1 MTNITTINIITAVSK
16 YIFILLGA
24 VFCLHGFLGH
34 VFYKKRR
41 AQGKLRKGIVQIIIV
56 LFMTVLGN
64 IVLFLNRQDFLFI
77 VFLFMEI
84 FYFFFLLNI
93 FPMIYRK
100 CNRIL
105 LNDMAFLMCVG
116 MIMLARLDTDK
127 LIRQYVLIWAGTI
140 ILLLVPIVVEKLH
153 FLIKLDVLYCI
164 AGIVLL
170 GFVFVMGNT
179 VYGAN
184 LSINIGSFSL
194 QPSEFVKIG
203 LILILAN
210 FLSRNRDKIN
220 EPKTLGMTALICVL
234 PVGMVY
240 LQPNLSTTIVICFM
254 ILCMVYVAGIS
265 YKWIAG
271 AVAVGV
277 PGFAALIYLSLQGF
291 IPFLQ
296 KYQAQR
302 IMGKIFH
309 SSSEFTDLN
318 RQQDNSMMAIGS
330 GQLRG
335 KGLFNNTLSSV
346 KNGNFLSEEQTDF
359 IFAVIG
365 EELGFVG
372 GVAVIALYALL
383 VYECLW
389 IAARA
394 KDTAGRLIA
403 SGMAALLAFQSFANI
418 AVATGIFPNT
428 GLPLPFISSG
438 LSSLLSMFIGMGV
451 VLNVGLQRNNV
462 TVQ

>member
-1 MTNITTINIITAVSK
+1 MYKILKAEKLAEKIFLMDVEAPRVARSCQPGEFVIVKMDEKGERIPLTICDFDREKGTVTIVFQIV
-16 YIFILLGA
+16 GA
-24 VFCLHGFLGH
+24 STLKMSELQAGDAF
-34 VFYKKRR
+34 
-41 AQGKLRKGIVQIIIV
+41 
-56 LFMTVLGN
+56 
-64 IVLFLNRQDFLFI
+64 QDF
-77 VFLFMEI
+77 
-84 FYFFFLLNI
+84 
-93 FPMIYRK
+93 
-100 CNRIL
+100 
-105 LNDMAFLMCVG
+105 VG
-116 MIMLARLDTDK
+116 
-127 LIRQYVLIWAGTI
+127 
-140 ILLLVPIVVEKLH
+140 P
-153 FLIKLDVLYCI
+153 
-164 AGIVLL
+164 L
-170 GFVFVMGNT
+170 G
-179 VYGAN
+179 
-184 LSINIGSFSL
+184 

-210 FLSRNRDKIN
+210 FLSRNREKIN

>member
-1 MTNITTINIITAVSK
+1 MYKILKAEKLAEKIFLMDVEAPRVARSCQPGEFVIVKMDEKGERIPLTICDFDREKGTVTIVFQIV
-16 YIFILLGA
+16 GA
-24 VFCLHGFLGH
+24 STLKMSELQAGDAF
-34 VFYKKRR
+34 
-41 AQGKLRKGIVQIIIV
+41 
-56 LFMTVLGN
+56 
-64 IVLFLNRQDFLFI
+64 QDF
-77 VFLFMEI
+77 
-84 FYFFFLLNI
+84 
-93 FPMIYRK
+93 
-100 CNRIL
+100 
-105 LNDMAFLMCVG
+105 VG
-116 MIMLARLDTDK
+116 
-127 LIRQYVLIWAGTI
+127 
-140 ILLLVPIVVEKLH
+140 P
-153 FLIKLDVLYCI
+153 
-164 AGIVLL
+164 L
-170 GFVFVMGNT
+170 G
-179 VYGAN
+179 
-184 LSINIGSFSL
+184 

-210 FLSRNRDKIN
+210 FLSRNREKIN
-220 EPKTLGMTALICVL
+220 EPKTLGMTALICAL

>member
-1 MTNITTINIITAVSK
+1 M
-16 YIFILLGA
+16 IFDYQFRNYNFRALIYMILLS
-24 VFCLHGFLGH
+24 VLGIL
-34 VFYKKRR
+34 VVGSASNQDRSSVIK
-41 AQGKLRKGIVQIIIV
+41 QIIGVVVSLIICLV
-56 LFMTVLGN
+56 LSL
-64 IVLFLNRQDFLFI
+64 IDYHQ
-77 VFLFMEI
+77 
-84 FYFFFLLNI
+84 YFRFTTL
-93 FPMIYRK
+93 IYVV
-100 CNRIL
+100 C
-105 LNDMAFLMCVG
+105 AG
-116 MIMLARLDTDK
+116 MLA
-127 LIRQYVLIWAGTI
+127 A
-140 ILLLVPIVVEKLH
+140 
-153 FLIKLDVLYCI
+153 
-164 AGIVLL
+164 VLL
-170 GFVFVMGNT
+170 FGRT
-179 VYGAN
+179 TKGATRW
-184 LSINIGSFSL
+184 LRIGGIQI

-210 FLSRNRDKIN
+210 FLSRNREKIN

-296 KYQAQR
+296 KYQVQR

>member
-1 MTNITTINIITAVSK
+1 M
-16 YIFILLGA
+16 IFDYQFRNYNFRALIYMILLS
-24 VFCLHGFLGH
+24 VLGIL
-34 VFYKKRR
+34 VVGSASNQDRSSVIK
-41 AQGKLRKGIVQIIIV
+41 QIIGVVVSLIICLV
-56 LFMTVLGN
+56 LSL
-64 IVLFLNRQDFLFI
+64 IDYHQ
-77 VFLFMEI
+77 
-84 FYFFFLLNI
+84 YFRFTTL
-93 FPMIYRK
+93 IYVV
-100 CNRIL
+100 C
-105 LNDMAFLMCVG
+105 AG
-116 MIMLARLDTDK
+116 MLA
-127 LIRQYVLIWAGTI
+127 A
-140 ILLLVPIVVEKLH
+140 
-153 FLIKLDVLYCI
+153 
-164 AGIVLL
+164 VLL
-170 GFVFVMGNT
+170 FGRT
-179 VYGAN
+179 TKGATRW
-184 LSINIGSFSL
+184 LRIGGIQI

-318 RQQDNSMMAIGS
+318 RQQHNSMMAIGS

-335 KGLFNNTLSSV
+335 KWLFNNTLSSV

>member
-1 MTNITTINIITAVSK
+1 M
-16 YIFILLGA
+16 IFDYQFRNYNFRALIYMILLS
-24 VFCLHGFLGH
+24 VLGML
-34 VFYKKRR
+34 VVGSASNQDRSSVIK
-41 AQGKLRKGIVQIIIV
+41 QIIGVVVSLIICLV
-56 LFMTVLGN
+56 LSL
-64 IVLFLNRQDFLFI
+64 IDYHQ
-77 VFLFMEI
+77 
-84 FYFFFLLNI
+84 YFRFTT
-93 FPMIYRK
+93 PIYVV
-100 CNRIL
+100 C
-105 LNDMAFLMCVG
+105 AG
-116 MIMLARLDTDK
+116 MLA
-127 LIRQYVLIWAGTI
+127 A
-140 ILLLVPIVVEKLH
+140 
-153 FLIKLDVLYCI
+153 
-164 AGIVLL
+164 VLL
-170 GFVFVMGNT
+170 FGRT
-179 VYGAN
+179 TKGATRW
-184 LSINIGSFSL
+184 LRIGGIQI

-335 KGLFNNTLSSV
+335 KGLFNNTLGSV

-438 LSSLLSMFIGMGV
+438 LSSLLSMFIGING
-451 VLNVGLQRNNV
+451 GLQRNNV

>member
-1 MTNITTINIITAVSK
+1 M
-16 YIFILLGA
+16 IFDYQFRNYNFRALIYMILLS
-24 VFCLHGFLGH
+24 VLGIL
-34 VFYKKRR
+34 VVGSASNQDRSSVIK
-41 AQGKLRKGIVQIIIV
+41 QIIGVVVSLIICLV
-56 LFMTVLGN
+56 LSL
-64 IVLFLNRQDFLFI
+64 IDYHQ
-77 VFLFMEI
+77 
-84 FYFFFLLNI
+84 YFRFTTL
-93 FPMIYRK
+93 IYVV
-100 CNRIL
+100 C
-105 LNDMAFLMCVG
+105 AG
-116 MIMLARLDTDK
+116 MLA
-127 LIRQYVLIWAGTI
+127 A
-140 ILLLVPIVVEKLH
+140 
-153 FLIKLDVLYCI
+153 
-164 AGIVLL
+164 VLL
-170 GFVFVMGNT
+170 FGRT
-179 VYGAN
+179 TKGATRW
-184 LSINIGSFSL
+184 LRIGGIQI

-220 EPKTLGMTALICVL
+220 EPKTLGMTALICAL

-296 KYQAQR
+296 KYKAQR
-302 IMGKIFH
+302 IMGKIF
-309 SSSEFTDLN
+309 
-318 RQQDNSMMAIGS
+318 
-330 GQLRG
+330 QLRG